1 MRYIIHVRP
10 VSKLEVLALNTE
22 LTAGSTPQPFG
33 VVGYDIDGN
42 EFDTLDGIQISWY
55 IGSKRT
61 IAEFQQQSDVNNQG
75 PVSKLIP
82 TGAGKGSVIALIT
95 NAIYK
100 DVAPG
105 VREFSV
111 KAPLE
116 FEPDNL
122 VLLQHGKAPI
132 KVQK

>member
-1 MRYIIHVRP
+1 M
-10 VSKLEVLALNTE
+10 
-22 LTAGSTPQPFG
+22 
-33 VVGYDIDGN
+33 DGN
-42 EFDTLDGIQISWY
+42 EFDTLDGIQMSWF
-55 IGSKRT
+55 IGSKRM
-61 IAEFQQQSDVNNQG
+61 IAEFERENDEG

-82 TGAGKGSVIALIT
+82 IGAGKGSVIALIT

-100 DVAPG
+100 DVSPG
-105 VREFSV
+105 VREFRV

-132 KVQK
+132 KV